1 MITETATTPAGGLAG
16 GLARAEQTDRAIG
29 AWLAI
34 CAALVYAMVVL
45 GGVTRLTGSGLS
57 MVEWQ
62 PILGW
67 LPPTS
72 EAGWQ
77 EAFANYRASPEY
89 RQVNVGMSLA
99 QFQMIYGF
107 EYAHRLL
114 GRLIGVAFLLPLLG
128 FLAAGRLSVA
138 RAGRLGGIFLLGGL
152 QGLLG
157 WYMVKSGLVDVP
169 RVSPYRL
176 AAHLGLALVIY
187 ALILWQALA
196 ALWPRPAP
204 AGAGA
209 RRGVDG
215 MAALLGLTLLAGAFV
230 AGNKAGLAYNS
241 FPLMAGQWV
250 PDGLAALSPWWR
262 NLFENITTVQFVH
275 RLLAVLTV
283 AWALLLAL
291 RLRALGGWPARL
303 GMGLALLTL
312 GQAMV
317 GVATLLAGVPVV
329 LGALHQGAAIAVL
342 SVLLATRYALGGSR
356 VEDSQQPATRM

>member
-1 MITETATTPAGGLAG
+1 MITETATATAGGLAG
-16 GLARAEQTDRAIG
+16 VPARAEPTDRAIG

-77 EAFANYRASPEY
+77 EAFAKYRASPEY
-89 RQVNVGMSLA
+89 RQVNAGMSLA
-99 QFQMIYGF
+99 QFQVIYGF

-128 FLAAGRLSVA
+128 FLAAGRLSA
-138 RAGRLGGIFLLGGL
+138 GRAMRLGGIFLLGGL

-187 ALILWQALA
+187 ALIFWQAMA
-196 ALWPRPAP
+196 ALWPRPVP
-204 AGAGA
+204 VTGAGA
-209 RRGVDG
+209 RREVDI
-215 MAALLGLTLLAGAFV
+215 MAALLVLTLLAGAFV

-241 FPLMAGQWV
+241 FPLMAGQWI
-250 PDGLAALSPWWR
+250 PDGLGALNPWWR

-291 RLRALGGWPARL
+291 RLRPLGGWPARL
-303 GMGLALLTL
+303 GIGLALLTL

-317 GVATLLAGVPVV
+317 GVATLLAGVPVM
-329 LGALHQGAAIAVL
+329 LGALHQGAAVAVL
-342 SVLLATRYALGGSR
+342 SVLLATRYALGGQHSGVR
-356 VEDSQQPATRM
+356 ATPRA

>member
-1 MITETATTPAGGLAG
+1 MITDTATTPAGGLAG
-16 GLARAEQTDRAIG
+16 APARAESTDRAIG
-29 AWLAI
+29 AWLLF

-77 EAFANYRASPEY
+77 EAFAKYRASPEY
-89 RQVNVGMSLA
+89 RQVNAGMSLA
-99 QFQMIYGF
+99 QFQVIYGF

-128 FLAAGRLSVA
+128 FLAAGRLSAA
-138 RAGRLGGIFLLGGL
+138 RAGRLGGIFVLGGL

-187 ALILWQALA
+187 ALILWQALL

-204 AGAGA
+204 VAAGA
-209 RRGVDG
+209 RRGVDV
-215 MAALLGLTLLAGAFV
+215 MALLLVLTLLAGAFV
-230 AGNKAGLAYNS
+230 AGNKAGLAYNT
-241 FPLMAGQWV
+241 FPLMAGQWI
-250 PDGLAALSPWWR
+250 PDGLGALSPWWR

-275 RLLAVLTV
+275 RLLALLTV
-283 AWALLLAL
+283 AWALLLAW
-291 RLRALGGWPARL
+291 RLWPLGGWPARL
-303 GMGLALLTL
+303 GIGLALLTVL
-312 GQAMV
+312 QAMV

-329 LGALHQGAAIAVL
+329 LGALHQGTAIAVL
-342 SVLLATRYALGGSR
+342 SLLLATRYALGARPRGA
-356 VEDSQQPATRM
+356 DA